1 MTVVTPSITSP
12 ATPLI
17 SVYMPT
23 YNRSSMMQRAI
34 ASVLAQDYPHFELL
48 IVSEAFNTLPRVRR
62 HQAVYAALGDAMRDE
77 LVHALTMQTL
87 TPEEWAN
94 RG

>member
-1 MTVVTPSITSP
+1 MVRLEDIEAV
-12 ATPLI
+12 L
-17 SVYMPT
+17 
-23 YNRSSMMQRAI
+23 RAKLP
-34 ASVLAQDYPHFELL
+34 VRHLELDGDGRHFELF
-48 IVSEAFNTLPRVRR
+48 IVSDAFASLSRVRR

-87 TPEEWAN
+87 TPEEWVS

>member
-1 MTVVTPSITSP
+1 MVRLEDIE
-12 ATPLI
+12 A
-17 SVYMPT
+17 
-23 YNRSSMMQRAI
+23 
-34 ASVLAQDYPHFELL
+34 VLREKLPVSHLELDGDGRHFELF
-48 IVSEAFNTLPRVRR
+48 IVSTAFAGMPRVRR
-62 HQAVYAALGDAMRDE
+62 HQAVYSALGDAMRDE

>member
-1 MTVVTPSITSP
+1 MVRLEDIE
-12 ATPLI
+12 ATL
-17 SVYMPT
+17 
-23 YNRSSMMQRAI
+23 RATLP
-34 ASVLAQDYPHFELL
+34 VQHLTLEGDGRHFELL
-48 IVSEAFNTLPRVRR
+48 IVSEVFNTMPRVRR
-62 HQAVYAALGDAMRDE
+62 HQTVYGALGDAMRDE

>member
-1 MTVVTPSITSP
+1 MVRLEDIEV
-12 ATPLI
+12 AL
-17 SVYMPT
+17 
-23 YNRSSMMQRAI
+23 RAKLPV
-34 ASVLAQDYPHFELL
+34 AHLVLDGDGRHFELL
-48 IVSEAFNTLPRVRR
+48 IVSDAFAGLPRVRR
-62 HQAVYAALGDAMRDE
+62 HQAVYGALGDAMRDE